1 MSDEWVTLELL
12 GGRTLAMGAELRDL
26 QLRFGALESRFAA
39 LETTV
44 NSRFGAL
51 ESRFA
56 AQEERMN
63 RLIAL
68 VVRIAE
74 RLEGGASDERLGA
87 LEARV
92 RTRMLFKA
100 GRRDGPMTEY
110 DGDGNPIARTMFSV
124 DRQVGERQSLNG
136 NAPASARPWYQ
147 HLTGGL

>member
-1 MSDEWVTLELL
+1 MSDERITLELL
-12 GGRTLAMGAELRDL
+12 GSRTLAMGAELRDL
-26 QLRFGALESRFAA
+26 QLRFGALESRFSA

-74 RLEGGASDERLGA
+74 RLDGAAFDGRLAALEERVQA
-87 LEARV
+87 LEAEQPR
-92 RTRMLFKA
+92 
-100 GRRDGPMTEY
+100 E
-110 DGDGNPIARTMFSV
+110 
-124 DRQVGERQSLNG
+124 
-136 NAPASARPWYQ
+136 
-147 HLTGGL
+147 